1 MGPLAMLL
9 ALAFGSAVCLTAGLT
24 MSLAVLLLAAPD
36 HQDFRPLVWAV
47 AWGLCLTV
55 SAGLALRGEL
65 RQLPQRRPLQLL
77 LLVVM
82 LAMAWHYWPDV

>member
-9 ALAFGSAVCLTAGLT
+9 ALALGSAVCLTAGLA

-47 AWGLCLTV
+47 AWGLGLTTT
-55 SAGLALRGEL
+55 AGLALRGEL

-77 LLVVM
+77 LLLVM
-82 LAMAWHYWPDV
+82 LAMAWHYWPDA

>member
-9 ALAFGSAVCLTAGLT
+9 ALALGSAVSFTAGLA
-24 MSLAVLLLAAPD
+24 MSVAVLLLAAPD

-47 AWGLCLTV
+47 AWGLGLTT

-77 LLVVM
+77 LLLVM
-82 LAMAWHYWPDV
+82 LAMAWHYWPDA

>member
-1 MGPLAMLL
+1 MLL
-9 ALAFGSAVCLTAGLT
+9 ALALGSAVSFTAGLA
-24 MSLAVLLLAAPD
+24 MSVAVLLLAAPD

-47 AWGLCLTV
+47 AWGLGLTT

-77 LLVVM
+77 LLLVM
-82 LAMAWHYWPDV
+82 LAMAWHYWPDA

>member
-1 MGPLAMLL
+1 MGPLGMLL
-9 ALAFGSAVCLTAGLT
+9 ALTFGSAVCLTAGLL
-24 MSLAVLLLAAPD
+24 MSLAVLLLAAPN

-47 AWGLCLTV
+47 VWGLCLTT

-77 LLVVM
+77 LSVVM
-82 LAMAWHYWPDV
+82 AAMAWHYWPDV